1 MAKGIVIT
9 ASGCW
14 FEQEFDEPLYKSVGR
29 AVGGYIEIV
38 HPRGLASPYVL
49 VVNEEGMYNLPVN
62 MFGSLLYGIMAHGCP
77 IYGNAVIMKEEFRNG
92 EPDVV
97 GLSKRDLL
105 TLGDKLKI
113 MHLKEVKV
121 KGARYEKNKVEIGI
135 SVDQSGTLNINAT
148 GSGSDIMTT
157 LAMAVID
164 ITAKISATRAKRL
177 REKLCALVMAAPVKV
192 DYSSKDFEKIVAEAL
207 NRVNGTSV

>member
-14 FEQEFDEPLYKSVGR
+14 FVQEFDEPLYKSVGK
-29 AVGGYIEIV
+29 AVGGYIETV
-38 HPRGLASPYVL
+38 NPRGLASPYVL
-49 VVNEEGMYNLPVN
+49 IVNEEGAYNLPVN
-62 MFGSLLYGIMAHGCP
+62 LFGSLLCDIMAHGSP
-77 IYGNAVIMKEEFRNG
+77 IYGNAVIMKEGLRNG

-105 TLGDKLKI
+105 TLGDKLKT

-121 KGARYEKNKVEIGI
+121 KGEGMKNKVEIGI

-164 ITAKISATRAKRL
+164 ITAEISATRAKGL

>member
-1 MAKGIVIT
+1 MAKAYYKIPQQREGCFFADVCQNAPESCGECLNWRSGATLKDELDGEKTTGKDKGIVIT

-77 IYGNAVIMKEEFRNG
+77 IYGNAVIMKEGFRNG

-105 TLGDKLKI
+105 TLGDKLKA
-113 MHLKEVKV
+113 MHLKEVKA
-121 KGARYEKNKVEIGI
+121 KGAAYDRH
-135 SVDQSGTLNINAT
+135 
-148 GSGSDIMTT
+148 
-157 LAMAVID
+157 
-164 ITAKISATRAKRL
+164 
-177 REKLCALVMAAPVKV
+177 
-192 DYSSKDFEKIVAEAL
+192 
-207 NRVNGTSV
+207 

>member
-14 FEQEFDEPLYKSVGR
+14 FEQEFDEPLYKSVGK

-38 HPRGLASPYVL
+38 YPRGLASPYVL

-62 MFGSLLYGIMAHGCP
+62 MFGSLLYGFMVHGFP
-77 IYGNAVIMKEEFRNG
+77 IYGNAVIMKEGLRDG

-105 TLGDKLKI
+105 TLGDKLKT

-121 KGARYEKNKVEIGI
+121 KGARYEK
-135 SVDQSGTLNINAT
+135 
-148 GSGSDIMTT
+148 
-157 LAMAVID
+157 
-164 ITAKISATRAKRL
+164 
-177 REKLCALVMAAPVKV
+177 
-192 DYSSKDFEKIVAEAL
+192 
-207 NRVNGTSV
+207 